1 MPGPFHMNG
10 HPELCSIAS
19 SGLLRMTLLLKMKD
33 AAYLKQQQQEQK
45 ETLIY
50 ATESIS
56 GRIRI

>member
-1 MPGPFHMNG
+1 MVI
-10 HPELCSIAS
+10 LIVVQYSI
-19 SGLLRMTLLLKMKD
+19 LRFIKDDLLLKMKD